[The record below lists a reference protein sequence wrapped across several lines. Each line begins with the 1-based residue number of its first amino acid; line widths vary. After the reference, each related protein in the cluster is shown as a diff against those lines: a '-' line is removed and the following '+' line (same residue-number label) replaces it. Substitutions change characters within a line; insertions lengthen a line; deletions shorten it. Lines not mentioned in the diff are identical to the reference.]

1 MYIPWSTDSLKQAAQ
16 IVRQL
21 SILSERLQ
29 GNCLATPL
37 ELMQAKQQ
45 LKELQSLGK
54 VPGVAEACKKYKA
67 LLNAT
72 WPPTEVVL
80 DNKPH
85 TKSNYE
91 FLAYRP

>member
-1 MYIPWSTDSLKQAAQ
+1 MYMPWSNDSLKQATQ

-29 GNCLATPL
+29 DNFSVTPL

-45 LKELQSLGK
+45 LKELQSLGE
-54 VPGVAEACKKYKA
+54 VPGVAEACKKYKV

-72 WPPTEVVL
+72 WSPTEVVL
-80 DNKPH
+80 DYKPR
-85 TKSNYE
+85 TKSDCG
-91 FLAYRP
+91 FLAYSP